1 MPVSPAIRDALKAF
15 YRATGGANWAGN
27 DQWLDS
33 GSECSWERVR
43 CNGAGNEVNELDL
56 GNFGLVG
63 TLPTQIG
70 DLSAYGDLD
79 IQLWENDISGTLPTQ
94 FGRLT
99 AGGKMTISLDGNS
112 FSGTLPSE
120 LGNWQSDGNAG
131 GAAAAAATRTRIA
144 RRRRRGPPSAAR
156 SPRRPVARPRARR
169 RAPATRGAIP
179 RT

>member
-15 YRATGGANWAGN
+15 YRATGGAGWAGN

-43 CNGAGNEVNELDL
+43 CNGAGDEVNELDL

-70 DLSAYGDLD
+70 DLSAEGDVEMS
-79 IQLWENDISGTLPTQ
+79 LWENDISGTLPTQ

-120 LGNWQSDGNAG
+120 LGNWQSGDNMFLWIYGNSISGTLPTEFPG
-131 GAAAAAATRTRIA
+131 GLTTGGSLWFDITDNALAIRRT
-144 RRRRRGPPSAAR
+144 
-156 SPRRPVARPRARR
+156 
-169 RAPATRGAIP
+169 
-179 RT
+179 